1 MSNITHDQDF
11 HAWTREQAELLRT
24 GQFTAL
30 DLDHLIEELE
40 SMGAR
45 ERRELT
51 SRLKVLLAHLLK
63 WQFQPQRRSAGWEA
77 TIKEE
82 RLSLEDLLDDN
93 PSLRPTLPAQ
103 IVRAYRL
110 ARLLAVTE
118 TNLAESTF
126 PATCPYAP
134 AQVIDP
140 DFYPG

>member
-11 HAWTREQAELLRT
+11 HAWTREQAALLRT

-45 ERRELT
+45 EQRELT
-51 SRLKVLLAHLLK
+51 GRLKVLLAHLLK
-63 WQFQPQRRSAGWEA
+63 WQFQSQRRSAGWEA
-77 TIKEE
+77 TIREE
-82 RLSLEDLLDDN
+82 RLSLEDLLDHK
-93 PSLRPTLPAQ
+93 PGLRLTLPAQ